1 MGYRILE
8 ISKSVV
14 DNGDEIYL
22 IIGMLLI
29 LCGLLGILLIID
41 EGFCIE
47 YISLTLV
54 CFLLGGRFIIFNSIW
69 DEKVY
74 TLTYICEKTDLENAD
89 LIVDEDFLKHY
100 EIIEPKENSDL
111 WTITTKDSYT
121 KEELEDNKLLKEFE

>member
-14 DNGDEIYL
+14 NNGDEFGL
-22 IIGMLLI
+22 IVGMLLI
-29 LCGLLGILLIID
+29 LCGLLGIFLIID

-54 CFLLGGRFIIFNSIW
+54 CFLLGSRFIRFNSIW
-69 DEKVY
+69 DERVY
-74 TLTYICEKTDLENAD
+74 TVTYVCEKTDLENAD
-89 LIVDEDFLKHY
+89 LIVDEDFLKRY
-100 EIIEPKENSDL
+100 KVEEPKENSDL

-121 KEELEDNKLLKEFE
+121 KEELEDNKLLKKFE

>member
-14 DNGDEIYL
+14 DNGDEVWL

-29 LCGLLGILLIID
+29 LCGLLGILFVID
-41 EGFCIE
+41 KGFCIE

-54 CFLLGGRFIIFNSIW
+54 CFLLGSNLIRLNSIW
-69 DEKVY
+69 DGKVY
-74 TLTYICEKTDLENAD
+74 TVTYICEKTDLENAD

-100 EIIEPKENSDL
+100 KVEEPKENSDL

-121 KEELEDNKLLKEFE
+121 KEELEDGKLLKEFE